1 MNKNRWFLSLFQKA
15 RLHLRPGFFYE
26 KNDLTLSTSNQLVQN
41 KPKNELTGAMQ
52 ETNQDVLAAVD
63 LGSNSFHMIIA
74 RMRDGHFQVVD
85 RLREM
90 VQLRAGLD
98 KHHYLSL
105 EAQERAIACLERFG
119 ERIRDLPYGSVR
131 VVGTNT
137 LRIAHNSRRFLRQ
150 ARLALGHPIE
160 IITGEEE
167 ARLIYLGVA
176 HSLAFDDSRRLVM
189 DIGGGS
195 TEFIIG
201 DGFKGLMRES
211 LEMGCVSFSQ
221 KFFADGKTTATQ
233 IQHAM
238 LAAARRIRYIQR
250 PYRQA
255 GWQEAIGASGTIRTV
270 ANICKEQGWADD
282 GIITSKALEK
292 MVNHLIEAGSVEEAK
307 LQGLSEERNNV
318 IAGGLCVLAAAFE
331 RLGIEKMIVSDGA
344 LREGLLYDLLGRIQH
359 DDERDRTVL
368 ALMRRYHVDEAHAER
383 VAVMATQLY
392 EQVAHDWELDH
403 DELLHRLQWA
413 CKLHEV
419 GLAIS
424 HNQFHKHS
432 AYLVEHSDLPGFS
445 REEQHALSVM
455 VRGQRRS
462 FPKKHINKLP
472 DEMQLTTQRLTV
484 LLRLAMVF
492 NRGRSERADTY
503 IKLKLDG
510 KKMEL
515 VLPDGWL
522 KEHPLTE
529 ADLEHEVEQLRK
541 VDLKLSVIA

>member
-1 MNKNRWFLSLFQKA
+1 MEENNS
-15 RLHLRPGFFYE
+15 H
-26 KNDLTLSTSNQLVQN
+26 
-41 KPKNELTGAMQ
+41 
-52 ETNQDVLAAVD
+52 DVLAAVD
-63 LGSNSFHMIIA
+63 LGSNSFHMIIS
-74 RMRDGHFQVVD
+74 RVRDGHFQVVD

-98 KHHYLSL
+98 KHNYLSL

-119 ERIRDLPYGSVR
+119 ERIKELPYGSVR

-176 HSLAFDDSRRLVM
+176 HSLAFDSSRRLVM

-201 DGFKGLMRES
+201 EGFKGLMRES

-221 KFFADGKTTATQ
+221 KYFADGKVTANNTQ
-233 IQHAM
+233 QAI

-270 ANICKEQGWADD
+270 ANICKEQGWSDD
-282 GIITSKALEK
+282 GVITAEALGK
-292 MVNHLIEAGSVEEAK
+292 MIKHLVDAGSVKEAN
-307 LQGLSEERNNV
+307 LNGLSEERINV
-318 IAGGLCVLAAAFE
+318 LVGGLCILYAAFD
-331 RLGIEKMIVSDGA
+331 RLGIDKMIVSDGA

-359 DDERDRTVL
+359 DDERDRTVTT
-368 ALMRRYHVDEAHAER
+368 LMRRYDVDEAHAKR
-383 VAVMATQLY
+383 VAIMAAQLL
-392 EQVAHDWELDH
+392 EQVAHEWELDH
-403 DELLHRLQWA
+403 DEFLHRLQWA

-419 GLAIS
+419 GLSIS
-424 HNQFHKHS
+424 HHQFHKHS
-432 AYLVEHSDLPGFS
+432 AYLVEHSDMPGFS
-445 REEQHALSVM
+445 REEQRALSVI

-462 FPKKHINKLP
+462 FPKKHIEKLP
-472 DEMQLTTQRLTV
+472 DEMQLSTQRVTV

-492 NRGRSERADTY
+492 NRGRSEQADTY
-503 IKLKLDG
+503 IKLSIDG
-510 KKMEL
+510 KKMTL
-515 VLPDGWL
+515 MLPDGWL

-529 ADLEHEVEQLRK
+529 ADLQHEVEQLRK
-541 VDLKLSVIA
+541 VDVKLQVFD

>member
-1 MNKNRWFLSLFQKA
+1 MTDETTPQ
-15 RLHLRPGFFYE
+15 P
-26 KNDLTLSTSNQLVQN
+26 TSH
-41 KPKNELTGAMQ
+41 
-52 ETNQDVLAAVD
+52 DVLAAVD

-74 RMRDGHFQVVD
+74 RLRDGHFQVVD

-98 KHHYLSL
+98 KDNYLSL
-105 EAQERAIACLERFG
+105 EAQERALACLERFG
-119 ERIRDLPYGSVR
+119 ERIRHLPFGDVR

-160 IITGEEE
+160 IVTGEEE

-176 HSLAFDDSRRLVM
+176 HALAFDSNRRLVM

-201 DGFKGLMRES
+201 EGFQGRMRES
-211 LEMGCVSFSQ
+211 LEMGCVSYSQ
-221 KFFADGKTTATQ
+221 KYFADGLTTASSMQ
-233 IQHAM
+233 RAM
-238 LAAARRIRYIQR
+238 LAAARQIRTIQR

-255 GWQEAIGASGTIRTV
+255 GWSEAIGASGTIRCV

-282 GIITSKALEK
+282 GVITADALQK
-292 MVNHLIEAGSVEEAK
+292 MVQHLIDAGSVDAAG
-307 LQGLSEERNNV
+307 LQGLSEERSKV
-318 IAGGLCVLAAAFE
+318 ITGGLCILAAAFD
-331 RLGIEKMIVSDGA
+331 RLGIDKMTVSDGA

-359 DDERDRTVL
+359 DDERDRTVVAL
-368 ALMRRYHVDEAHAER
+368 ARRYDVDEAHAER
-383 VAVMATQLY
+383 VSVMATQLF
-392 EQVAHDWELDH
+392 EQVAREWKLDYE
-403 DELLHRLQWA
+403 ELLHRLQWA

-424 HNQFHKHS
+424 HHQFHKHS
-432 AYLVEHSDLPGFS
+432 AYLVGHSDLPGFS
-445 REEQHALSVM
+445 REEQQVLSVM

-462 FPKKHINKLP
+462 FPKKHIKKLP
-472 DEMQLTTQRLTV
+472 DELQLSTERLTV

-503 IKLKLDG
+503 LKLRIEG
-510 KKMEL
+510 KKL
-515 VLPDGWL
+515 ILTLPQDWL

-529 ADLEHEVEQLRK
+529 ADLAHEAEHLK
-541 VDLKLSVIA
+541 KIDLKLLVVA

>member
-1 MNKNRWFLSLFQKA
+1 
-15 RLHLRPGFFYE
+15 
-26 KNDLTLSTSNQLVQN
+26 
-41 KPKNELTGAMQ
+41 MQ
-52 ETNQDVLAAVD
+52 EQNSHDVLAAVD

-74 RMRDGHFQVVD
+74 RLRDGHFQVVD

-98 KHHYLSL
+98 KDHYLSL
-105 EAQERAIACLERFG
+105 EAQERALACLERFG
-119 ERIRDLPYGSVR
+119 ERIKDLPFGDVR

-176 HSLAFDDSRRLVM
+176 HALAFDNSRRLVM

-201 DGFKGLMRES
+201 EGFRGLMRES
-211 LEMGCVSFSQ
+211 LEMGCVSYSQ
-221 KFFADGKTTATQ
+221 KYFEDGKTPASSMQ
-233 IQHAM
+233 KAM
-238 LAAARRIRYIQR
+238 LSAARQIRTIQR

-255 GWQEAIGASGTIRTV
+255 GWQEAVGASGTIRCV
-270 ANICKEQGWADD
+270 ANICKEHGWADD
-282 GIITSKALEK
+282 GIITAEALQK
-292 MVNHLIEAGSVEEAK
+292 MVQHLIEAGSVEAAS
-307 LQGLSEERNNV
+307 LQGLSEDRGKV
-318 IAGGLCVLAAAFE
+318 IAGGVCVLAAAFD
-331 RLGIEKMIVSDGA
+331 RLGIDRMTVSDGA

-359 DDERDRTVL
+359 DDERDRTVDAL
-368 ALMRRYHVDEAHAER
+368 ARRYDIDTPHAER
-383 VAVMATQLY
+383 VSVMATQLF
-392 EQVAHDWELDH
+392 EQVAREWELDY
-403 DELLHRLQWA
+403 DDLLHRLQWA

-424 HNQFHKHS
+424 HHQFHKHS
-432 AYLVEHSDLPGFS
+432 SYLVGHSDLPGFS
-445 REEQHALSVM
+445 REEQQVLSVM

-462 FPKKHINKLP
+462 FPKKHLKKLP
-472 DEMQLTTQRLTV
+472 DELQLSTQRLTV

-492 NRGRSERADTY
+492 NRGRSEQADTY
-503 IKLKLDG
+503 IKLRVEG
-510 KKMEL
+510 KRL
-515 VLPDGWL
+515 FLTLPEGWL

-529 ADLEHEVEQLRK
+529 ADLVHEAEQLK
-541 VDLKLSVIA
+541 KIDLRLNLVA